1 MNTQKYMISSLAAA
15 VWIFLYGFLI
25 YAVLL
30 TDYLAGI
37 ATAGLLLPE
46 ASQSIMWIGIGC
58 LIQGFGLGLL
68 YTKGHEAKGMMEGV
82 RFGLYVGI
90 VIIGIYVL
98 FSGVSTQT
106 LRASITYGI
115 IDTVMYMGAGVVF
128 AMLYKK

>member
-1 MNTQKYMISSLAAA
+1 MNTQKYVIASLAAA
-15 VWIFLYGFLI
+15 VFMFFYGFLV
-25 YAVLL
+25 YGVLL
-30 TDYLAGI
+30 TEYVASITIPGTMVAEGEENMMLI
-37 ATAGLLLPE
+37 ALGT
-46 ASQSIMWIGIGC
+46 I
-58 LIQGFGLGLL
+58 IQAFGLGLL
-68 YTKGHEAKGMMEGV
+68 YTKGHEGKGMMEGV

-106 LRASITYGI
+106 LKASITYGI

>member
-15 VWIFLYGFLI
+15 VWIFFYGFLI

-30 TDYLAGI
+30 ADYLAGI
-37 ATAGLLLPE
+37 APPGLNLAEGSESML
-46 ASQSIMWIGIGC
+46 WIGIGC
-58 LIQGFGLGLL
+58 LIQGFGLGFL

-90 VIIGIYVL
+90 FIFGMYVL
-98 FSGVSTQT
+98 TSGVSTYS
-106 LRASITYGI
+106 LRAAITYGLV
-115 IDTVMYMGAGVVF
+115 DTVMYMGAGVVF